1 MLSDL
6 AVLTPPLLV
15 CAAFLFAVGAFL
27 RREMR
32 PDDSPEED
40 AAAEVSAADVSSPD
54 GPLAVGSEAGQI
66 ADARDRAPSQATARA
81 DSKDGTDVASD
92 D

>member
-6 AVLTPPLLV
+6 AALTPPLLV

-27 RREMR
+27 RHEMR
-32 PDDSPEED
+32 SDDSPVED
-40 AAAEVSAADVSSPD
+40 AA
-54 GPLAVGSEAGQI
+54 AVGSEAGQI
-66 ADARDRAPSQATARA
+66 PEARDRAPSQATARA
-81 DSKDGTDVASD
+81 DSKDGSDAASD